1 MGNHVGGRAVV
12 MGGGMA
18 GLFAA
23 RVLSEAFTDVTV
35 VDRDVLTGV
44 EGPRRGVPQGRQ
56 AHGLQAR
63 GLRAIEELLPGITAE
78 MVKDGAPLGDMTANV
93 RLLFNGKRIRN
104 SPSGLMTLTLSRPF
118 LERHVRTRVQV
129 LPNVTFRERLDI
141 CGLATTAGAGR
152 VTGVRVRAAGGGG
165 AEELLPA
172 DLVVDATG
180 RGSRT
185 PVWLRELGYP
195 EAATDR
201 LDVGLG
207 YATRQY
213 RMGGNALGPDECE
226 IAVVPSVESPRGAMC
241 IRIEDDLL
249 MVVVNGMLGDH
260 PPTDPDGFLEFVR
273 SLQAPDAYEAIKD
286 LDAVGPPVGHRFPAN
301 IRRRYE
307 RLRRFP
313 GGLVLLGDSVCSLN
327 PAYAQ
332 GMTVAALGALV
343 LRDHVAGGRL
353 PRHRPYFRD
362 LARRAVGPA
371 WSLTTSADLAFPG
384 VAGARPPA
392 VRLGHAYVRRLQVA
406 ARYDEEVARAYLRV
420 VALVSPASS
429 LMRPGV
435 LRRVLRA
442 SRGGTR
448 EPGAV

>member
-1 MGNHVGGRAVV
+1 

-18 GLFAA
+18 GLLAA
-23 RVLSEAFTDVTV
+23 RVLSDAFTDVTV
-35 VDRDVLTGV
+35 VDRDVLAGV

-63 GLRAIEELLPGITAE
+63 GLAVIEELLPGITEE

-93 RLLFNGKRIRN
+93 RLIFDGERIRN

-118 LERHVRTRVQV
+118 LERHVRARVQV
-129 LPNVTFRERLDI
+129 LPNVTFRERLDV
-141 CGLATTAGAGR
+141 CGLVTAAGASR
-152 VTGVRVRAAGGGG
+152 VTGVRVRAAGGGAGGGG
-165 AEELLPA
+165 AEEVLPA

-185 PVWLRELGYP
+185 PVWLREFGYS
-195 EAATDR
+195 EAAVDR
-201 LDVGLG
+201 LDVRLG

-213 RMGGNALGPDECE
+213 RMARDTLERGECE
-226 IAVVPSVESPRGAMC
+226 IAVVASVESPRGAMC
-241 IRIEDDLL
+241 VKTEDDLL

-286 LDAVGPPVGHRFPAN
+286 LDPVGPPVGHRFPAN
-301 IRRRYE
+301 LRRRYE

-313 GGLVLLGDSVCSLN
+313 RGLVLLGDSVCSLN

-343 LRDHVAGGRL
+343 LRDHVADGRL
-353 PRHRPYFRD
+353 PRPRPYFRD

-371 WSLTTSADLAFPG
+371 WRLTTSADLAFPG
-384 VAGARPPA
+384 VVGPRPPA

-429 LMRPGV
+429 LMRPAV
-435 LRRVLRA
+435 LWRVLRA
-442 SRGGTR
+442 SRGGSR
-448 EPGAV
+448 AGRAA